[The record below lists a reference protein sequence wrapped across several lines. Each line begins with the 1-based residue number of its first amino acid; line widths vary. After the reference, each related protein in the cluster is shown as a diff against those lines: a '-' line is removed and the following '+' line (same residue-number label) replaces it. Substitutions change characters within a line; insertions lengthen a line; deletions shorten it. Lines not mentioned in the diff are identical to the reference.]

1 MKKQTTLPVAVTLA
15 AMLLFGSANLGINE
29 NIVFA
34 AEEEAQ
40 TDTLLPTANSAE
52 NTYIILV
59 QDANDN
65 SPLSGAMV
73 QLCSDT
79 QCMMVV
85 TDTSGAATFEVPGPG
100 SYTAHL
106 LKAPEGYEGSD
117 EEIVLSA
124 DERTAKYTLNK
135 SAEET
140 GDSAETE
147 TGASDDK
154 YADTWD
160 LPLTG
165 FTFKLPET
173 FGSCKGQLFPGDR
186 GETDYG
192 SETYAGNITYLART
206 DEERDTLK
214 QMAAEA
220 GNELTPELQAATD
233 EYYDGRNVW
242 LCCLVCTLKENSID
256 EIAEEQLYG
265 APIAEITQIGETD
278 KYSYYI
284 IVPDYTEYADML
296 RDDFGEEMY
305 EEFSALLE
313 DMDSIKE
320 GLAVKEPLRPVTA
333 AEIGSTISFET
344 TDLDGN
350 AVTSDELFAENKVT
364 MINIWATWCD
374 PCKGE
379 LPELEELSK
388 ELADKGCGI
397 IGICADTTEG
407 DETIANAKEILEDAG
422 VTYTNIVA
430 TQEILDM
437 MPQLAMPSTYFVDNK
452 GVVLT
457 NPVKGADFEK
467 YTERI
472 EEALQAGEE

>member
-1 MKKQTTLPVAVTLA
+1 MKKQITLPVAVTLA
-15 AMLLFGSANLGINE
+15 AMLLIGSVNLGINE

-59 QDANDN
+59 QDAADN

-79 QCMMVV
+79 QCMMIV

-106 LKAPEGYEGSD
+106 LKAPEGYEGST
-117 EEIVLSA
+117 EEIALTA
-124 DERTAKYTLNK
+124 DERTAKYVLNK
-135 SAEET
+135 SGEET
-140 GDSAETE
+140 EGSEGEEAAESEGEEAADSTE
-147 TGASDDK
+147 TDAGSSNDK

-173 FGSCKGQLFPGDR
+173 FGSCKGQLFSGDR

-233 EYYDGRNVW
+233 EYYDSRNLW

-265 APIAEITQIGETD
+265 APVAEISQIGETD

-284 IVPDYTEYADML
+284 IVPDYTEY
-296 RDDFGEEMY
+296 
-305 EEFSALLE
+305 
-313 DMDSIKE
+313 
-320 GLAVKEPLRPVTA
+320 
-333 AEIGSTISFET
+333 
-344 TDLDGN
+344 
-350 AVTSDELFAENKVT
+350 
-364 MINIWATWCD
+364 IW
-374 PCKGE
+374 
-379 LPELEELSK
+379 
-388 ELADKGCGI
+388 I
-397 IGICADTTEG
+397 
-407 DETIANAKEILEDAG
+407 
-422 VTYTNIVA
+422 
-430 TQEILDM
+430 
-437 MPQLAMPSTYFVDNK
+437 
-452 GVVLT
+452 
-457 NPVKGADFEK
+457 
-467 YTERI
+467 
-472 EEALQAGEE
+472 